1 MVTPLPR
8 ANFHDFVITLR
19 RVAMNFAVA
28 ELQFFWQLLDCFY
41 SLFFCWLFARFGM
54 QFG

>member
-1 MVTPLPR
+1 MVTPLPS